1 MRLKKATKK
10 RFFSQKNRVFKKPLE
25 YNDIY
30 PRHAD
35 FCSVP
40 AGFME
45 YLSGCRYNT
54 RNSLPF
60 FTSRRYFTTIGF
72 ESRSR
77 EKGHTVITPILV
89 LSKMLFLCIFSVVFW
104 KYFM

>member
-45 YLSGCRYNT
+45 YLSGCQYNKHAIPC
-54 RNSLPF
+54 SFLLPA
-60 FTSRRYFTTIGF
+60 
-72 ESRSR
+72 
-77 EKGHTVITPILV
+77 VILQRLV
-89 LSKMLFLCIFSVVFW
+89 LNPASARKVIL
-104 KYFM
+104 